1 MKVASAATGL
11 SHPGMKDNLSK
22 DERGTSGRSQQT
34 NRSAGS
40 VK

>member
-22 DERGTSGRSQQT
+22 SFRGTEGE
-34 NRSAGS
+34 A
-40 VK
+40 